1 MQEPRTSALFS
12 PLALRGLTL
21 KNRIAVSPMAQ
32 YAATDGAVNDAL
44 FAHFAK
50 FAIGGAGLVFTE
62 ATKVERRG
70 LGTIGDM
77 GLWSDAHVAP
87 LTRMVDFLHAQGA
100 AAGIQLNHAGRKGGN
115 ARPWEGYGPLDRS
128 TPIEG
133 QPHWDVVAPSPVP
146 YMEGWPTPREMSED
160 DIEQTID
167 AFAQAA
173 RRADT
178 AGFDV
183 IELHGAHGYLLHQ
196 FLSPHTNQRSDPWGG
211 SAEARMRFPLEV
223 VSAVRRHWP
232 DDKPLFM
239 RISAVDEAGWT
250 LDDSVDFARALRERG
265 VDLIDCSS
273 GGLSVRSPTAAG
285 TQRRMGYQVPYAQ
298 RIRDEAHVA
307 TMAVGLIIEPE
318 HAERIIASGRADL
331 VAIGREMLLNP
342 FWAAQAAVRLGVD
355 PHFELMPPN
364 YQWWLDRRG
373 RAGWLPDEEAADHA
387 S

>member
-1 MQEPRTSALFS
+1 MSSHTHSSKLFS
-12 PLALRGLTL
+12 PYSLRGLRL
-21 KNRIAVSPMAQ
+21 KNRIVVSPMAQ
-32 YAATDGAVNDAL
+32 YAADDGAANDFL

-77 GLWSDAHVAP
+77 GLWSDAHIAP
-87 LTRMVDFLHAQGA
+87 LVRIVDFLHAHGA

-128 TPIEG
+128 VPVEG
-133 QPHWDVVAPSPVP
+133 RPHWDVVAPSAIA
-146 YMEGWPTPREMSED
+146 YMEGWPTPREMSEA
-160 DIEQTID
+160 DIAQTLE

-173 RRADT
+173 RRADA

-196 FLSPHTNQRSDPWGG
+196 FLSAETNRRTDAWGG

-232 DDKPLFM
+232 EGKPLFF
-239 RISAVDEAGWT
+239 RISSTDEAGWT
-250 LDDSVDFARALRERG
+250 LDDSVGFARALKARG

-285 TQRRMGYQVPYAQ
+285 TKRRMGYQVPYAE
-298 RIRDEAHVA
+298 RIRREAGIA
-307 TMAVGLIIEPE
+307 SMAVGLIIEPE
-318 HAERIIASGRADL
+318 HAERIVASGRADL
-331 VAIGREMLLNP
+331 VAIGREMLFNP
-342 FWAAQAAVRLGVD
+342 FWAAHAALKLGVD
-355 PHFELMPPN
+355 PHYELMPPN

-373 RAGWLPDEEAADHA
+373 RAGWLAEEEPEHA
-387 S
+387 R